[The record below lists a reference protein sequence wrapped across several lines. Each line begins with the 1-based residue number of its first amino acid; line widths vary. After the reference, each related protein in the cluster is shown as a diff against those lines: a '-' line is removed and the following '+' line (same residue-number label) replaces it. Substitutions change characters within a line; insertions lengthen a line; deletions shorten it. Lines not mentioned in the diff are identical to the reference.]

1 MLGNYDGS
9 LDTINQVIYTGALTT
24 VTPDG
29 KPRTGVASKS
39 GNKYMNGIKFVADGQ
54 NQASMLCVAYGDE
67 LVGKIEKFLE
77 KQPIDPQ
84 YNRPFARILVQAK
97 LQNNNFTDD
106 MGIKKFNNELV
117 ITNIWNAPQRGA
129 EVFEYSNSSQEEE

>member
-9 LDTINQVIYTGALTT
+9 LDTINQVVHTGVLTT

-29 KPRTGVASKS
+29 KPRIGVAKKS
-39 GNKYMNGIKFVADGQ
+39 GNKYMNGIKFLADGQ
-54 NQASMLCVAYGDE
+54 KQASMLAVAYGDE
-67 LVGKIEKFLE
+67 LVGKIDEFLA

-84 YNRPFARILVQAK
+84 YNRPFARILVEAK
-97 LQNNNFTDD
+97 LQNNNFTDEL
-106 MGIKKFNNELV
+106 GVKKFNNELV
-117 ITNIWNAPQRGA
+117 ITGIWNAPRKGA